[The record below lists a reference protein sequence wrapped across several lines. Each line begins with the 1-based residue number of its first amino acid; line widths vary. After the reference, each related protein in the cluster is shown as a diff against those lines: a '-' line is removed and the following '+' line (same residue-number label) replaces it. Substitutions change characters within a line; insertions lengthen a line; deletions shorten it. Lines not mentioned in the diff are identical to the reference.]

1 MTFIVAALLY
11 ALLAISN
18 AEVLPLTVSDNQI
31 LIGGEQGSLSGMSF
45 FWTNDD
51 WGGLKFYNKQA
62 VEWLKND
69 WKARVIRG
77 AMGIDGTGG
86 FLLDAPNNIARI
98 KTLVDAAI
106 ECDLYCVVDWHDHYA
121 HLHKDAAIAFF
132 EEMARFYIDKNNLI
146 FELFNE
152 PKDDVSYTNDV
163 KPYAEEVIK
172 RIRDT
177 GSTNVILV
185 GSTHWDQDVEQAAAE
200 KITSYENIAYT
211 LHFYANAE
219 GHGQALRDKATAA
232 LQNHIA
238 LFVSEWGTV
247 DANGDGTVN
256 AEETKAWVDFMK
268 ANHLSNCN
276 WSLNDKAESASAL
289 KPGVR
294 VDGQWTDSDLTES
307 GKLVRDIIRTW

>member
-1 MTFIVAALLY
+1 
-11 ALLAISN
+11 
-18 AEVLPLTVSDNQI
+18 
-31 LIGGEQGSLSGMSF
+31 MSF

-51 WGGLKFYNKQA
+51 WGGSKFYNKQA

-69 WKARVIRG
+69 WKARVLRG
-77 AMGIDGTGG
+77 AMGIENSGG
-86 FLLDAPNNIARI
+86 YLLDAENNKARI

-106 ECDLYCVVDWHDHYA
+106 EFDMYCVVDWHDNYA

-132 EEMARFYIDKNNLI
+132 EEMARFYIGKNNLI

-152 PKDDVSYTNDV
+152 PQDDVSYTNDV

-185 GSTHWDQDVEQAAAE
+185 GSTHWDQDVEQAAAN
-200 KITSYENIAYT
+200 KITGYENIAYT
-211 LHFYANAE
+211 LHFYANSINNA
-219 GHGQALRDKATAA
+219 GQDMRDRATAA
-232 LQNHIA
+232 LKNHTA

-247 DANGDGTVN
+247 EANGDGPVN

-276 WSLNDKAESASAL
+276 WSLNDKAEGASAL

-294 VDGQWTDSDLTES
+294 VDGQWTESDLTES
-307 GKLVRDIIRTW
+307 GKLVREIIRTWSD